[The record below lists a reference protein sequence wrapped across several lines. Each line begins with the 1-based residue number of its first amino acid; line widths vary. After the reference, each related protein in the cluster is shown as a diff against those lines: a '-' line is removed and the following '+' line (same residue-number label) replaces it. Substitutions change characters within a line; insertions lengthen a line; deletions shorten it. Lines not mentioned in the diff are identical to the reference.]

1 MEDSVDLTEVAR
13 NCPDSFTGADLQHL
27 VDKTAEYC
35 LDEQMDQIDFEGSAS
50 EIKPVR
56 MEHFDKALKEILSYH
71 NEESKVGFRVMMFA
85 PT

>member
-13 NCPDSFTGADLQHL
+13 KCPDSFTGADLQHL
-27 VDKTAEYC
+27 VDKTAEFC

-56 MEHFDKALKEILSYH
+56 MEHFEKALEEILNY
-71 NEESKVGFRVMMFA
+71 NCEKSKVVFQL
-85 PT
+85 